1 MCSIVGVKLN
11 SDNSKQTT
19 MNQYPILHLDGF
31 SSQMKPT
38 AKKMESG
45 VNYAADFLLHI
56 LWFSKVQFHPCKLKL
71 G

>member
-56 LWFSKVQFHPCKLKL
+56 L
-71 G
+71 